1 MDAMWPRW
9 LLTILALWTF
19 PQVAA
24 LPELAMVGLGTAGIK
39 KVSTMVE
46 AIQMGYRTLDTALI
60 YQNHAM
66 VRQAMEES
74 HVPREEIFLTSKVS
88 FFPSSLELPKE
99 HQSTFGMTESPLPPE
114 LTFHPFN
121 VKGKEIEGIEL
132 SLQELG
138 VEYLDLCLIH
148 APSTSALEL
157 WASFLPHLYGYWPKM
172 PSWTEP
178 LVLGATQAL
187 TAQEV
192 EARKREAYQQRKRSW
207 LNMEEAKRRGF
218 CRHIGVSNYPVQFMQ
233 EIEEYQTEPIYNEQQ
248 ELHPLAQFRDVQEYT
263 KKAKIFLTGFGTG
276 VVADTPAA
284 EQIAR
289 RIGRSP
295 GQVLLR
301 WAVQHQ
307 VHVTPKSNQLARLRE
322 NLEVLDFELSDADM
336 ATLDALD
343 ASKVFYWNTSI
354 LVPKADRKLRDD
366 L

>member
-1 MDAMWPRW
+1 MWPRW

-74 HVPREEIFLTSKVS
+74 HEIFLTS
-88 FFPSSLELPKE
+88 KE

-178 LVLGATQAL
+178 LV
-187 TAQEV
+187 

-248 ELHPLAQFRDVQEYT
+248 ELHPLAQFRC
-263 KKAKIFLTGFGTG
+263 
-276 VVADTPAA
+276 AA
-284 EQIAR
+284 EK
-289 RIGRSP
+289 GRMD
-295 GQVLLR
+295 G
-301 WAVQHQ
+301 
-307 VHVTPKSNQLARLRE
+307 
-322 NLEVLDFELSDADM
+322 D
-336 ATLDALD
+336 
-343 ASKVFYWNTSI
+343 
-354 LVPKADRKLRDD
+354 
-366 L
+366 